1 MDGEDEDG
9 MGLDENGETL
19 RRGDTMDAG
28 TPATGPTLVE
38 QVKGYTF
45 QSFESGLFIMKYY
58 FKIMILLSNERN
70 YSNIGTKEK
79 RASWKETRADPS
91 I

>member
-19 RRGDTMDAG
+19 RRGDTMDAT

-38 QVKGYTF
+38 QVKCF
-45 QSFESGLFIMKYY
+45 LIKSPF
-58 FKIMILLSNERN
+58 LSLI
-70 YSNIGTKEK
+70 YQ
-79 RASWKETRADPS
+79 
-91 I
+91 

>member
-19 RRGDTMDAG
+19 RRGDTMDAT

-38 QVKGYTF
+38 QVKCQTF
-45 QSFESGLFIMKYY
+45 QSFESNLLEIFI
-58 FKIMILLSNERN
+58 
-70 YSNIGTKEK
+70 
-79 RASWKETRADPS
+79 
-91 I
+91 